1 MLSIMNLAK
10 VLLLLFLLNTHVYA
24 QSSDPV
30 RQTWS
35 GPDVSALLG
44 LLKDDAA
51 PSATRTESLKFTP
64 AGDSGV
70 TKTLAD
76 ALGNTAQERAT
87 MAQVFEQIKQAYE
100 TEVAKEGKSNN
111 LAAAMTFFISANV
124 VAYHQIALPSDAD
137 SAMLF
142 ESLQRAMIKLPA
154 FAQMSNSEKQRL
166 HDWLVCMG
174 GFTLTNYENASQSA
188 DKGLLATMKDFA
200 DYSLRLALGI
210 EAKKL
215 SLRGSR
221 LNVESA
227 TAPVNNKII
236 GAWTTASA
244 QGVGHM
250 RLRYIFSA
258 DGTYSF
264 KSERNYTSQRW
275 WTIEETGVFSIDG
288 NSLTISPKVSQAT
301 LRNLDGVVQERRS
314 QPLEKVTYNW
324 TTHYFEGI
332 GETNLVLQ
340 PPQPT
345 SRDGIM
351 GGNSLFPKAYLYTQ
365 GDRLEW
371 RFKD

>member
-1 MLSIMNLAK
+1 MNLAK
-10 VLLLLFLLNTHVYA
+10 VVLLLFLLNTHVHA
-24 QSSDPV
+24 QSADRV

-44 LLKDDAA
+44 LLKEDAA
-51 PSATRTESLKFTP
+51 PTATRTESLKFTP

-70 TKTLAD
+70 AKALAD
-76 ALGNTAQERAT
+76 AFGSTAEERAT
-87 MAQVFEQIKQAYE
+87 MAQVFEQIKQGYE
-100 TEVAKEGKSNN
+100 AEVAKEGKSHN

-124 VAYHQIALPSDAD
+124 VAYHQTALPSDAD
-137 SAMLF
+137 SARLF

-154 FAQMSNSEKQRL
+154 FAQLSNSEKQRL

-174 GFTLTNYENASQSA
+174 GFTLTNYVNAQKTA
-188 DKGLLATMKDFA
+188 DTEGMATMKDFA

-221 LNVESA
+221 LNVEGPTA
-227 TAPVNNKII
+227 TAAAPVSNKII

-250 RLRYIFSA
+250 RLRYIFNS
-258 DGTYSF
+258 DGTYTF
-264 KSERNYTSQRW
+264 KSERNHTSQRW
-275 WTIEETGVFSIDG
+275 WTIEETGSFSIDG
-288 NSLTISPKVSQAT
+288 DSLTISPKVSKAS
-301 LRNLDGVVQERRS
+301 LRNLNGVVQETRAN
-314 QPLEKVTYNW
+314 PIEKVTYKW

-371 RFKD
+371 RF